1 MSVPDEAP
9 RKPSYAA
16 RSSDADEPLVRLPG
30 NPELVVFLLAV
41 GTAGVIALTS
51 NEVDAGAFLT
61 ALLVLTSAYLLSRGI
76 AKASRVREP

>member
-1 MSVPDEAP
+1 MSAPDEP
-9 RKPSYAA
+9 TRVRSFA
-16 RSSDADEPLVRLPG
+16 RNAGPDEPLVRLPG

-41 GTAGVIALTS
+41 AAAGVIALTS
-51 NEVDAGAFLT
+51 EEVDAGAFLT